1 MNANRRVLMY
11 PSAPAHKTKE
21 RSVGKVLSTNTVTH
35 KTVSEIR
42 MRERMSMKS
51 KMLGALALLTLIGAL
66 FAMQTADTNSH
77 SADAATGSIQALNVG
92 TCLTTDATS
101 FAGEN
106 CAHLKG
112 DGANKVKWEVRD
124 KITEVSTL
132 YATYAFDPK
141 SDDVPR
147 IILEDSDLLK
157 ISIKD
162 TDRDKRTGV
171 LIRGQSFS
179 TTPEKLGSGDGS
191 LGKLIQDDLD
201 KSDLDY
207 QKNSTGHIEFSSEDE
222 KAGATDAGEWDQDG
236 ILLDA
241 NTSNTGRESS
251 IIASGAA
258 TLNFERQG
266 CDGTADADPC
276 VSPSTDWQFQP
287 GDFDVDKNQAEV
299 RFYGCIDLDQD
310 GLCEAD
316 GDDGTAGNADD
327 EPYIKF
333 STSNIAVDEDASN
346 GANFGDT
353 APWLRVNAS
362 VPSGTDLLIAAIY
375 YHTSE
380 HEDLVG
386 GETYHYCDTGT
397 VEKTQRNDVLIAGGV
412 AGSTAITGEWKCV
425 VPYTSADTNLPQG
438 KKVGDTKTQSDDAK
452 MRKGEFDVVFT
463 KSEKDVNTALKVRA
477 TAGNGGSVANL
488 HLREID
494 RFSGTYQGY
503 VRLTDGSARGKD
515 PTASPPVNTPQDW
528 GRDAKHG
535 SGDGFKRTATKTT
548 RDESQDA
555 VLAVPRG
562 PVTIE
567 YTDSSG
573 STRTFDI
580 MIDQQPP
587 EFQIDNPVNGSSSD
601 DHTPEFTGTVRDNGS
616 GLVDDSFRLVIDNT
630 AEKDKNVYFVFD
642 DRTSNSGA
650 RRTLSSTNADDV
662 TAPNAGINHPS
673 KYTGNSA
680 GAEDDVLGVATAEE
694 LYDLDKES
702 CSGQWLCHIKSE
714 RHDDGASSTTFDDSI
729 RLDLQEEADVNYD
742 TDGEEHVI
750 DFQAFALDRAG
761 NVGFSDTDES
771 KPRFMNDLGT
781 KKANRKNPNLFGYFS
796 AHVITL
802 DEKDPVALLDQS
814 VTGYYGLDDDSKMI
828 RDASG
833 IAVAFDGKIDPN
845 SVSTST
851 FSVELDDESMAKVA
865 SVSAEGNY
873 VFLKLTSALDSDA
886 TPKVSIA
893 SGEKVADLA
902 GNESTSTEFDAFDL
916 RDGIAPTLTV
926 TLSGGSGK
934 GIGKEGPDKL
944 TRDQMTIHVTS
955 NEALSGRPKIAVVCN
970 SLMWKQT
977 SDLDDK
983 VTSHDIDDFIA
994 NRSGATSV
1002 PTPGETPDQTAKK
1015 TGTGTYGYTCGYG
1028 ADSDDNYDVVIS
1040 SGTLRPAQ
1048 SWDYVWSQ
1056 DNRIEDGTLTV
1067 VAFAPDGSA
1076 PYKDSAGASLKN
1088 WGSTSTEFTLDR
1100 ELKSPLDTGGGQVQP
1115 LKESKETKPWILLHF
1130 EEGTSVTLDSV
1141 TVKSPGTDKKNVT
1154 SGFSETESN
1163 KFIYWPDSLA
1173 LGKHEVEVD
1182 ASDAAGNEKSFEWTF
1197 EAKTRVD
1204 FNIELYAGW
1213 NAISVPADPVS
1224 TAIASVF
1231 KNPSITSVVG
1241 WSVDG
1246 ENSGWRI
1253 AVRRDGVWE
1262 SNASMPLNEI
1272 KAKYGYWVQSTS
1284 FITQPVAL
1292 TTNQRGV
1299 GGPRTPLSI
1308 ETTGGWNFVGVI
1320 DQDGDQTEGNA
1331 FGNNLLSGEVPV
1343 IASDYLG
1350 KDYKRAYTWNATLNQ
1365 FEELRP
1371 DETMTIGDG
1380 VWVFYE
1386 GGIAP

>member
-11 PSAPAHKTKE
+11 PSAPAHKTLN

-66 FAMQTADTNSH
+66 FAMQTAETNSH

-92 TCLTTDATS
+92 TCLTTDATT
-101 FAGEN
+101 FKGD
-106 CAHLKG
+106 CHLKG

-141 SDDVPR
+141 TDDVPR
-147 IILEDSDLLK
+147 IILQDSDLLK
-157 ISIKD
+157 ISIQD
-162 TDRDKRTGV
+162 DGRDKRTGV
-171 LIRGQSFS
+171 LIRGQSFL
-179 TTPEKLGSGDGS
+179 TGATEILGTGLDADGNNT
-191 LGKLIQDDLD
+191 LGKVIQEDLT
-201 KSDLDY
+201 KSDLDFQTY
-207 QKNSTGHIEFSSEDE
+207 PDADTARKGQIRFSSEVE
-222 KAGATDAGEWDQDG
+222 STTQGEEGQWADSG
-236 ILLDA
+236 IRVDA
-241 NTSNTGRESS
+241 NTTPTARGSS
-251 IIASGAA
+251 LTASGAA
-258 TLNFERQG
+258 TLNFTRVG
-266 CDGTADADPC
+266 DADTLTADAQ
-276 VSPSTDWQFQP
+276 DWQFRA
-287 GDFDVDKNQAEV
+287 GDFNIDENKAEV
-299 RFYGCIDLDQD
+299 RFYGCIDKN
-310 GLCEAD
+310 ED
-316 GDDGTAGNADD
+316 GDCDTNAAAPDD
-327 EPYIKF
+327 EPFIKF
-333 STSNIAVDEDASN
+333 SSSNIAVDEDASN
-346 GANFGDT
+346 GANFGNT

-362 VPSGTDLLIAAIY
+362 VPSGTELLIAAIY
-375 YHTSE
+375 YRTSE
-380 HEDLVG
+380 HEELVG
-386 GETYHYCDTGT
+386 GESYVHCSDSSTPTKSGT
-397 VEKTQRNDVLIAGGV
+397 AYTCTSPATADERDAETNV
-412 AGSTAITGEWKCV
+412 A
-425 VPYTSADTNLPQG
+425 YTT
-438 KKVGDTKTQSDDAK
+438 
-452 MRKGEFDVVFT
+452 
-463 KSEKDVNTALKVRA
+463 SEKDKNTPLRVRA

-488 HLREID
+488 ELHEID

-515 PTASPPVNTPQDW
+515 PEATDPNAPQDW
-528 GRDAKHG
+528 GLDDVHA
-535 SGDGFKRTATKTT
+535 SGADK
-548 RDESQDA
+548 DEAA

-567 YTDSSG
+567 YTDTSG

-580 MIDQQPP
+580 EIDQQPP
-587 EFQIDNPVNGSSSD
+587 EFQIDSPAHGSTSD
-601 DHTPEFTGTVRDNGS
+601 DHTPEFTGTVRDSGS
-616 GLVDDSFRLVIDNT
+616 GLVEDSFRLVIDNR
-630 AEKDKNVYFVFD
+630 AEEDNNVDYVFD
-642 DRTSNSGA
+642 DRTASAG
-650 RRTLSSTNADDV
+650 RRPLPASFGYSV
-662 TAPNAGINHPS
+662 TGPAAGINHPS
-673 KYTGNSA
+673 KYTGFKSA
-680 GAEDDVLGVATAEE
+680 DEDDVLGVATAKQ

-702 CSGQWLCHIKSE
+702 CSEQDICHIKSE

-729 RLDLQEEADVNYD
+729 RLDLRKTGVSNYD
-742 TDGEEHVI
+742 TDGKEHKI
-750 DFQAFALDRAG
+750 DFQAIALDRAG
-761 NVGFSDTDES
+761 NIGFSDTDET
-771 KPRFMNDLGT
+771 KPRFMNDLGV
-781 KKANRKNPNLFGYFS
+781 KSGDRKVPNVFGYFS
-796 AHVITL
+796 AHVIAL
-802 DEKDPVALLDQS
+802 DEKDPVAISDQS
-814 VTGYYGLDDDSKMI
+814 VTGYYGLDDDSKMM

-833 IAVAFDGKIDPN
+833 IVVAFDGKIDPT
-845 SVSTST
+845 SVSNST

-865 SVSAEGNY
+865 SVSAEDNY
-873 VFLKLTSALDSDA
+873 VFLKLTSALDPDA

-902 GNESTSTEFDAFDL
+902 GNETTSTEFDAFDL

-955 NEALSGRPKIAVVCN
+955 NEPLSGRPKIAVVCKTL
-970 SLMWKQT
+970 SWMQE
-977 SDLDDK
+977 DLDGK
-983 VTSHDIDDFIA
+983 RTSHDIDDFIGNRNGASSATTPTDDVA
-994 NRSGATSV
+994 NTPLKSDATKNR
-1002 PTPGETPDQTAKK
+1002 Q
-1015 TGTGTYGYTCGYG
+1015 YTCGYG
-1028 ADSDDNYDVVIS
+1028 ADSDDDYEVVIA

-1048 SWDYVWSQ
+1048 SWDYVWSE
-1056 DNRIEDGTLTV
+1056 DSSLEDGTLTV

-1076 PYKDSAGASLKN
+1076 PYKDAKNNSLKN
-1088 WGSTSTEFTLDR
+1088 WGSASTEFVIDR
-1100 ELKSPLDTGGGQVQP
+1100 ELKSPLETGGGQVQP

-1141 TVKSPGTDKKNVT
+1141 KVNKTNVT

-1163 KFIYWPDSLA
+1163 KFIYWPDTLS
-1173 LGKHEVEVD
+1173 LGKHEVEVE

>member
-147 IILEDSDLLK
+147 IILQDSDLLK

-171 LIRGQSFS
+171 LIRGATNEATITDDDS
-179 TTPEKLGSGDGS
+179 TGLGFV
-191 LGKLIQDDLD
+191 IREDLD
-201 KSDLDY
+201 KGVNLTYETHDPDTADPNDTTDDDVI
-207 QKNSTGHIEFSSEDE
+207 KFSSEDVL
-222 KAGATDAGEWDQDG
+222 GDG
-236 ILLDA
+236 IEVYQGTPA
-241 NTSNTGRESS
+241 TASVIS
-251 IIASGAA
+251 ASGNV
-258 TLNFERQG
+258 TLNFKRNG
-266 CDGTADADPC
+266 CDGEPTSATDDDNDGATCDTTAT
-276 VSPSTDWQFQP
+276 SPSTVTLKNWYFHP
-287 GDFDVDKNQAEV
+287 GDFDVDKGAIV
-299 RFYGCIDLDQD
+299 KFYGCL
-310 GLCEAD
+310 
-316 GDDGTAGNADD
+316 DD
-327 EPYIKF
+327 ETTDDNCTD
-333 STSNIAVDEDASN
+333 STDGPIELLDDLTVDEDKSN
-346 GANFGDT
+346 GNAAGDT
-353 APWLRVNAS
+353 APWLNVNAS
-362 VPSGTDLLIAAIY
+362 VPSGKEIVILAIY
-375 YHTSE
+375 YRTSE

-397 VEKTQRNDVLIAGGV
+397 VEKTQRNDVLIANGV

-425 VPYTSADTNLPQG
+425 VPYTSDDTNLPTG

-452 MRKGEFDVVFT
+452 MRDGELDVVFT

-528 GRDAKHG
+528 GRDAKDASGHG
-535 SGDGFKRTATKTT
+535 FDGKTRKT
-548 RDESQDA
+548 EQDA

-616 GLVDDSFRLVIDNT
+616 GIVEDSFRLVIDNT

-650 RRTLSSTNADDV
+650 RRPFSLTNADDV

-729 RLDLQEEADVNYD
+729 RLDLQEEAGVNYD

-1056 DNRIEDGTLTV
+1056 DSTIEDGTLTV

-1088 WGSTSTEFTLDR
+1088 WGSTSTTFSLDR

-1163 KFIYWPDSLA
+1163 KFIYWPDTLS